1 MFPQK
6 MLHILATGKVFTK
19 PVLVEINYKNDELS

>member
-6 MLHILATGKVFTK
+6 MLHILATGKVFAK
-19 PVLVEINYKNDELS
+19 PVLVEINYKNGN